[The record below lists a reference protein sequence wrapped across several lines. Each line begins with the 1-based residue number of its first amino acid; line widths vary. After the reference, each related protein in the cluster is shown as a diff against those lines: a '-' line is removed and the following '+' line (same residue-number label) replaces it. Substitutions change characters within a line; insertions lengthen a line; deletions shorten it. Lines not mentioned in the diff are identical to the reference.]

1 MNSRSA
7 KGVSFVSLFR
17 RREELHRWHE
27 SAADGAAQGQGHI
40 RNLWLSPEAFYDQEY
55 IGMQREGITI
65 DTLMAPCEELLSA
78 GELFFQIQRAARAL
92 ARRFDAELRPLGL
105 TNGQFILLM
114 LIGRREDSGMA
125 DLASLLAI
133 DRTTLTAALKTLERR
148 GFVRITADSSDHRVR
163 RTRLTR
169 RGRTL
174 IMTSAP
180 VWERT
185 SREIESRLAQADLD
199 SLRKNLQALC

>member
-1 MNSRSA
+1 
-7 KGVSFVSLFR
+7 LP
-17 RREELHRWHE
+17 
-27 SAADGAAQGQGHI
+27 QG
-40 RNLWLSPEAFYDQEY
+40 
-55 IGMQREGITI
+55 
-65 DTLMAPCEELLSA
+65 
-78 GELFFQIQRAARAL
+78 LFFQIQRAARAL

-114 LIGRREDSGMA
+114 LLNRQEPSGMA

-148 GFVRITADSSDHRVR
+148 GFVKIAVDSSDHRVR
-163 RTRLTR
+163 RIRLTR

-185 SREIESRLAQADLD
+185 SREIESRLAETDLD
-199 SLRKNLQALC
+199 SLQQILRVLC